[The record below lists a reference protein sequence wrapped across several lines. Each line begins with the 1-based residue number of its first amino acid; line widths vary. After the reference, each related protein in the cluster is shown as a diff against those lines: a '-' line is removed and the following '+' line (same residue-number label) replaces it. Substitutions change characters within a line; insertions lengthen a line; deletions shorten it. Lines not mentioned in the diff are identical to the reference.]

1 MKILK
6 EKEEI
11 EKLCARGKLES
22 SDISESVQEII
33 TAVRD
38 KGDEAI
44 FSYTKKFDGFNLS
57 QENIRISKVQ
67 ITEAYEKTPEK
78 IRSALGQAKENIKL
92 FHEKQYESIEKNLVV
107 EVAEGIVV
115 GEKTVPVDSVGCY
128 VPGGRAAYTSTVL
141 MNVLPSKVCQVARVV
156 VASPPPIADSVLA
169 ACKICRVD
177 EVYQVGGVQAIAALA
192 YGTKSVPSVSKIVG
206 PGNKYVALAKT
217 LVYGKVD
224 IDMPA
229 GPSEILII
237 ADESANPEIIEADML
252 AQAEHDPDAVCVL
265 ATTSEKLAEEV
276 NLEGE
281 QFTAVI
287 VDSIDAAVVFANQFA
302 PEHLAILAR
311 DAKAYADDIVN
322 AGSIFIGEYSPVAA
336 GDYASG
342 GNHVLPTGGAARFS
356 SPLSVRDFLKTSQ
369 TQTLTRNGLSKIRDT
384 IATLAESEGLIK
396 HKKSVDT
403 RFTD

>member
-22 SDISESVQEII
+22 SDISDSVQEII
-33 TAVRD
+33 AAVRN
-38 KGDEAI
+38 KGDDAV
-44 FSYTKKFDGFNLS
+44 FSYTKKFDDFDLTP
-57 QENIRISKVQ
+57 ENIRITSAQ
-67 ITEAYEKTPEK
+67 ITEACGKTPEK
-78 IRSALGQAKENIKL
+78 LRKALNLAKENITL
-92 FHEKQYESIEKNLVV
+92 FHEKQYEAIEKNLVV
-107 EVAEGIVV
+107 EVSDGIVV
-115 GEKTVPVDSVGCY
+115 GERTAPVDSVGCY
-128 VPGGRAAYTSTVL
+128 VPGGRASYPSTVL
-141 MNVLPSKVCQVARVV
+141 MNVIPAKVCGVKRIVIV
-156 VASPPPIADSVLA
+156 SPPSITDSVLA
-169 ACKICRVD
+169 ACKICGVD

-192 YGTKSVPSVSKIVG
+192 YGTNSVPSVSKIVG

-217 LVYGKVD
+217 LVYGRVGV
-224 IDMPA
+224 DMPA
-229 GPSEILII
+229 GPSEILVI
-237 ADESANPEIIEADML
+237 ADESANPAIIKADML

-265 ATTSEKLAEEV
+265 ATISERLAEEV

-287 VDSIDAAVVFANQFA
+287 VDSIDAAVVFANKFA
-302 PEHLAILAR
+302 PEHLSILVR
-311 DAKAYADDIVN
+311 DAKACADDIVN

-369 TQTLTRNGLSKIRDT
+369 TQMLTRKGLSKIRDT

-396 HKKSVDT
+396 HKKSVDA